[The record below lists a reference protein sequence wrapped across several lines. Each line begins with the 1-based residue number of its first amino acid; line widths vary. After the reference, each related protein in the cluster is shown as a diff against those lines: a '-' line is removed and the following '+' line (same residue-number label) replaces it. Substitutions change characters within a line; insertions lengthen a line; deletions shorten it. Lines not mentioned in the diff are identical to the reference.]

1 MCLGPMG
8 RHAKFYSIVEI
19 SVTRQ
24 RKNSELSRNSD
35 ETNQDEANN
44 RHNLIQHDSLVA
56 DGKIGCQVRRF
67 CKVDGG

>member
-35 ETNQDEANN
+35 ETNQDEAMKQTKMKQTTV
-44 RHNLIQHDSLVA
+44 I
-56 DGKIGCQVRRF
+56 I
-67 CKVDGG
+67 

>member
-1 MCLGPMG
+1 MCLGPIR

-44 RHNLIQHDSLVA
+44 RHNLIQQD
-56 DGKIGCQVRRF
+56 
-67 CKVDGG
+67 